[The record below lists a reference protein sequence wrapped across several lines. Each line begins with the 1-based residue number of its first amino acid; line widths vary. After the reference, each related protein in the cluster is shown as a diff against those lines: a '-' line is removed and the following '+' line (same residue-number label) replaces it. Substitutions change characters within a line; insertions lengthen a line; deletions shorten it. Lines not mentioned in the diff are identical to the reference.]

1 MEYFKNLFF
10 NNDNIKKSITKKS
23 ITEKSI
29 TEKSITE
36 KYMLERT
43 NKLDYFR
50 IEPYICKTRQYEIY
64 ISGAAGLA
72 PYLMGICKVLQD
84 EFQNELDKSIIIG
97 TSIGSFCAF
106 ILATKIS
113 VNDAYLNGA
122 TNFIKCI
129 GKSFMD
135 KSFYLTNNYH
145 NCMNNYITSI
155 KDIILL
161 DSLENRLFINTSCYQ
176 TGKNYIINQFND
188 GSDIANA
195 ITSSST
201 IPVLH
206 TSLTCEYDGKLL
218 RDGWFSDTP
227 YICSNLHRVDI
238 ELNMFSRE
246 WSLFDYLPD
255 DNIDNNNMLYQLGIQ
270 DAKDNLE
277 KLKEMFCVDN

>member
-10 NNDNIKKSITKKS
+10 NNDNIKKSIT
-23 ITEKSI
+23 
-29 TEKSITE
+29 E
-36 KYMLERT
+36 KYILERN

-50 IEPYICKTRQYEIY
+50 IEPSICKTVKYEIY

-145 NCMNNYITSI
+145 ICMNNYINSK
-155 KDIILL
+155 KDIIPL
-161 DSLENRLFINTSCYQ
+161 DSLENKLFINTSCYQ

-188 GSDIANA
+188 GSDISNA

-206 TSLTCEYDGKLL
+206 TSLAYEYDGKLL

-238 ELNMFSRE
+238 ELNMFRE
-246 WSLFDYLPD
+246 WSPFDYLPN
-255 DNIDNNNMLYQLGIQ
+255 DNIDNNNMLYQLGIK
-270 DAKDNLE
+270 DATDNLE
-277 KLKEMFCVDN
+277 KLKEMFIMVDSTK